1 MGTHL
6 STDVMTERNER
17 VDLFVMED
25 FVLFMRRRFKVLIM
39 IKCDLSF
46 KE

>member
-39 IKCDLSF
+39 IKCDLLF
-46 KE
+46 KN